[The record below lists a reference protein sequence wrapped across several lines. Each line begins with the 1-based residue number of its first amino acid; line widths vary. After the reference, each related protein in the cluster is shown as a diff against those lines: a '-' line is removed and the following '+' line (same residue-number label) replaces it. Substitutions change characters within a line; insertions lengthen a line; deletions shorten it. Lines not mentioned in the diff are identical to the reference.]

1 MGKIV
6 TFASA
11 LNEALHEE
19 MERDERVI
27 IIGED
32 IGVFGGVY
40 KVTKGLLERFG
51 PSRVID
57 TPISEDGIIGVSVGM
72 AILGL
77 KPVAE
82 IMYPDFLPVC
92 MNQLVN
98 NAAKIK
104 YMSYGKVS
112 APIVV
117 RTCIIQG
124 RGSGSTHSQV
134 LIPIFMH
141 IPGFQVIAPS
151 NPYDAKGLLK
161 SAIRSDKVTLFFE
174 AVTLYPKKG
183 EIPEGDYTVPIGKA
197 EIKRKGKDVTV
208 VCFSTTVDVAINAAS
223 KLEKEGIE
231 CEVIDLRTLSP
242 LDEETILESVK
253 KTGRIVTVEN
263 SWGVCGVGSEIISRV
278 VEKAIDYLV
287 SPPLRISPPH
297 VHEPAS
303 PALVKNY
310 VVNEDKVI
318 NGIKKIL
325 EYG

>member
-1 MGKIV
+1 MGRIV

-11 LNEALHEE
+11 LNEALYEE

-27 IIGED
+27 LLGED

-40 KVTKGLLERFG
+40 KVTKGLLEKFG

-57 TPISEDGIIGVSVGM
+57 TPISEEGIIGTAIGM
-72 AILGL
+72 AIMGL

-98 NAAKIK
+98 NAVKIK
-104 YMSYGKVS
+104 YMSNGKVS
-112 APIVV
+112 SPIVV

-124 RGSGSTHSQV
+124 RGSGATHSQV

-161 SAIRSDKVTLFFE
+161 SAIRSERVTLFFE
-174 AVTLYPKKG
+174 NVVLYQKKG
-183 EIPEGDYTVPIGKA
+183 EIPDGEYTIPIGSA
-197 EIKRKGKDVTV
+197 EIKRKGKDVTIT
-208 VCFSTTVDVAINAAS
+208 CFSSTVDIVLNAAL

-231 CEVIDLRTLSP
+231 CEVIDLRTLWP
-242 LDEETILESVK
+242 LDEKTIIESVK

-263 SWGVCGVGSEIISRV
+263 SWGVCGVGSEIITRV
-278 VEKAIDYLV
+278 CEKAIDYLLA
-287 SPPLRISPPH
+287 PPVRISPPH
-297 VHEPAS
+297 IPEPAS
-303 PALVKNY
+303 PALVKKY
-310 VVNEDKVI
+310 VLSEDKVI
-318 NGIKKIL
+318 DGIKK
-325 EYG
+325 

>member
-27 IIGED
+27 VIGED

-57 TPISEDGIIGVSVGM
+57 TPISEEGIIGVAVGM

-174 AVTLYPKKG
+174 AVTLYSKKG

-197 EIKRKGKDVTV
+197 EVKRKGKDVTV